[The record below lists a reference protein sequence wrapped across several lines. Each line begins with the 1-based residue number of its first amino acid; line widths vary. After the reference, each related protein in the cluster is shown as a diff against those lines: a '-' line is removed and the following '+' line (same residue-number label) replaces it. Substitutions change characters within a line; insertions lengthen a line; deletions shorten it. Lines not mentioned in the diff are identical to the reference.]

1 MISEDKSS
9 ATTGI
14 TTFVDSCYV
23 SRRGQ
28 VLSIDSDQWLER
40 WRSTL
45 DTAREGKVLELGC
58 GSGRDSRYLSG
69 LGLSLIAGDYSQ
81 PALEI
86 CRQLSPF
93 ADIRLIDIREPLPF
107 EDNLF
112 PIVVASLCLHFFP
125 WDKTMA
131 IMDEIRR
138 CLKAGGYLLARL
150 NSTTD
155 MHHGAAGQQEVEPG
169 LYRVDGKLKRFF
181 DREAVGRLV
190 GKEWKVYSLE
200 ESTVCR
206 YESPKVL
213 WEVVLEKR

>member
-1 MISEDKSS
+1 MTSEDKSG
-9 ATTGI
+9 ATSGI
-14 TTFVDSCYV
+14 TTSGDSCYV
-23 SRRGQ
+23 SRRGH

-40 WRSTL
+40 WRSIL
-45 DTAREGKVLELGC
+45 DTVREGKVLELGC

-69 LGLSLIAGDYSQ
+69 LGLSLIASDYSQ
-81 PALEI
+81 PALEV
-86 CRQLSPF
+86 CRRHAPF

-112 PIVVASLCLHFFP
+112 PVVVASLCLHFFP
-125 WDKTMA
+125 WAKTIA
-131 IMDEIRR
+131 ILNEIRR
-138 CLKAGGYLLARL
+138 CLKAGGFLLARL

-155 MHHGAAGQQEVEPG
+155 MHHDTVGQQEIEPG

-181 DREAVGRLV
+181 DREAVERLA

>member
-9 ATTGI
+9 ATSGI
-14 TTFVDSCYV
+14 ITSGDSRYV

-28 VLSIDSDQWLER
+28 LLPIDSDQWLER
-40 WRSTL
+40 WRSIL

-81 PALEI
+81 PALDV
-86 CRQLSPF
+86 CRQHAPF
-93 ADIRLIDIREPLPF
+93 ADIRLIDIRDPLPF
-107 EDNLF
+107 KDNLF
-112 PIVVASLCLHFFP
+112 PVIVASLCLHFFS
-125 WDKTMA
+125 WAKTVA
-131 IMDEIRR
+131 IMDELRR
-138 CLKAGGYLLARL
+138 CLKAGGFLLARL

-155 MHHGAAGQQEVEPG
+155 MHHGAVGQQEVEPG

-181 DREAVGRLV
+181 DREAVERLI

-200 ESTVCR
+200 ESTVYR

-213 WEVVLEKR
+213 WEVVLEKK

>member
-1 MISEDKSS
+1 MVSEDKSS
-9 ATTGI
+9 APSGI
-14 TTFVDSCYV
+14 ITCGDSCYV

-28 VLSIDSDQWLER
+28 VLSIDGDQWLER
-40 WRSTL
+40 WRNIL
-45 DTAREGKVLELGC
+45 DTAREVKVLELGC

-81 PALEI
+81 PALEV
-86 CRQLSPF
+86 CRRHAPI

-112 PIVVASLCLHFFP
+112 PVVVASLCLHFFP

-138 CLKAGGYLLARL
+138 CLKAGGFLLARL

-155 MHHGAAGQQEVEPG
+155 MHHCAVGQQEIEPG
-169 LYRVDGKLKRFF
+169 LYCVDGRLKRFF
-181 DREAVGRLV
+181 DREAVERLA
-190 GKEWKVYSLE
+190 GMEWKVYFLE